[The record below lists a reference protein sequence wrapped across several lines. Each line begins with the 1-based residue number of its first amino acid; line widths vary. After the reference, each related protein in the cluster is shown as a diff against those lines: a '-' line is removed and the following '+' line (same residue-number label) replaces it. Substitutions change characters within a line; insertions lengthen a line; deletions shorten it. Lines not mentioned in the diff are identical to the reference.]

1 MDKIKALLDKLP
13 FSTTQLSTIAGMTLL
28 MILLIILKPFKGI
41 PNITQ
46 FLLSFFLIFSTVVIM
61 LQIFFKKN
69 TDIEKKIITGDINGT
84 AEKKKQL
91 KEKGEEVVQELQKK
105 TVKAKQTKNTITK
118 LKEEKEELKTD
129 TKKEVD
135 VKSAAKKLKNL

>member
-1 MDKIKALLDKLP
+1 MNKIKALLDKLP
-13 FSTTQLSTIAGMTLL
+13 FNTTQLSTIAGMTLL

-41 PNITQ
+41 PNTTQ
-46 FLLSFFLIFSTVVIM
+46 FLLSFFLIFSTAVIM

-69 TDIEKKIITGDINGT
+69 TDIEKKIITGDINET

-105 TVKAKQTKNTITK
+105 TVKAKQTKNTINK
-118 LKEEKEELKTD
+118 LKEEKEELKTG